1 MDIILINREKI
12 NMEDVIMQTDNIFNM
27 KCNIN
32 NKINYK
38 IKKTLC

>member
-12 NMEDVIMQTDNIFNM
+12 NMEDIIMIKDNILNM
-27 KCNIN
+27 KSNFN